1 MTMPKVAYFVIEQ
14 TGTDQFR
21 AVSESHDVEVLSD
34 GLGFYSN
41 LQAYPK
47 VLPGAVPAIR
57 FPSGKNL
64 FFLRIRM
71 RIIGILYLSMAI
83 PFGPT
88 YTRTGIAILTN
99 PRHSTPVGRC
109 QFPMANS
116 I

>member
-57 FPSGKNL
+57 FPSGKKPVLPEDTDEDHWHPVSVNGDT
-64 FFLRIRM
+64 FWAY
-71 RIIGILYLSMAI
+71 LYKN
-83 PFGPT
+83 
-88 YTRTGIAILTN
+88 RD
-99 PRHSTPVGRC
+99 
-109 QFPMANS
+109 
-116 I
+116 